1 MSETMAAEESTRQLV
16 ERASSGDRSAFDD
29 LVRRHRLR
37 LSRQIESRMGEG
49 VRTKLTADDVLQETL
64 AVAFQSIG
72 RFSWQGEGSFYSW
85 LGGIAEH
92 VIANAAR
99 KKAWNHLEIKRDF
112 SGRDPTPS
120 KNLRRNERF
129 DRLQDAL
136 NRLGPDHRKAILL
149 SRVDGLKVHEIAK
162 RMNRS
167 PNAVYKLLA
176 RALLEMRQDFGDTE
190 SLSLPERTFESEET
204 NSDD

>member
-1 MSETMAAEESTRQLV
+1 M
-16 ERASSGDRSAFDD
+16 
-29 LVRRHRLR
+29 
-37 LSRQIESRMGEG
+37 
-49 VRTKLTADDVLQETL
+49 KLTADDVLQETL

-190 SLSLPERTFESEET
+190 SLNLPERTFESEET
-204 NSDD
+204 TSDD

>member
-99 KKAWNHLEIKRDF
+99 KKAWNHLEIKRDPT
-112 SGRDPTPS
+112 GRDPTPS

-136 NRLGPDHRKAILL
+136 NRLSPDHRKALLL
-149 SRVDGLKVHEIAK
+149 SRVDGLKVQEIAA

-190 SLSLPERTFESEET
+190 SLNLPERTFESEET
-204 NSDD
+204 TSDD

>member
-1 MSETMAAEESTRQLV
+1 MSETMAAEESTRKLV

-29 LVRRHRLR
+29 LVHRHRPR
-37 LSRQIESRMGEG
+37 LSRRIESRMGEG

-72 RFSWQGEGSFYSW
+72 RFSWQGEGSFDSW
-85 LGGIAEH
+85 LGEIAEH

-99 KKAWNHLEIKRDF
+99 KKAWNHLEIKRDV

-136 NRLGPDHRKAILL
+136 NRLGPDHRKALLL
-149 SRVDGLKVHEIAK
+149 SRVDGLKVQEIAA

>member
-29 LVRRHRLR
+29 LVHRHRPR
-37 LSRQIESRMGEG
+37 LSGQIESRMGEG

-72 RFSWQGEGSFYSW
+72 RFSWQGEGSFDSW

-92 VIANAAR
+92 VIANTAR

-136 NRLGPDHRKAILL
+136 NRLSPDHRKALLL
-149 SRVDGLKVHEIAK
+149 SRVDGLKVHEIAA

-190 SLSLPERTFESEET
+190 SLNLPERTFESEET
-204 NSDD
+204 TSDD

>member
-1 MSETMAAEESTRQLV
+1 
-16 ERASSGDRSAFDD
+16 
-29 LVRRHRLR
+29 
-37 LSRQIESRMGEG
+37 MGEG

-99 KKAWNHLEIKRDF
+99 RKAWSHLEIKRDF

-136 NRLGPDHRKAILL
+136 NRLSPDHRKALLL
-149 SRVDGLKVHEIAK
+149 SRVDGLKVHEIAE

-190 SLSLPERTFESEET
+190 SLNLPERTFESEGQPRHARRGGGE
-204 NSDD
+204 